1 MAEAGFRPFRTLA
14 VVGLG
19 LIGGSF
25 ALDVKRLGLAQ
36 KIIGYDQNP
45 DHCAQALE
53 LGLVDTAS
61 PDLDESLRTAELVLL
76 AVPVRALP
84 NVAAQLLP
92 FWNPKAILTDTGSV
106 KSPLLKAMR
115 NAKFSEVCFVGG
127 HPIAG
132 GERFG
137 PEAAIPELFCGK
149 RFILTPEAQTKS
161 VVADRVRNLWTALGA
176 EVLEMA
182 ASAHDQIFA
191 AVSHLP
197 HLLAYASIDAIVRS
211 DHPEALAYSGG
222 GLKDFSRIASSSP
235 EMWADIFLDNP
246 TLLLDRVRVF
256 RATLDTLTA
265 AIISGD
271 RDRILK
277 LLKNAKESRDRWMG

>member
-1 MAEAGFRPFRTLA
+1 
-14 VVGLG
+14 
-19 LIGGSF
+19 
-25 ALDVKRLGLAQ
+25 
-36 KIIGYDQNP
+36 
-45 DHCAQALE
+45 
-53 LGLVDTAS
+53 
-61 PDLDESLRTAELVLL
+61 
-76 AVPVRALP
+76 
-84 NVAAQLLP
+84 
-92 FWNPKAILTDTGSV
+92 
-106 KSPLLKAMR
+106 
-115 NAKFSEVCFVGG
+115 
-127 HPIAG
+127 
-132 GERFG
+132 
-137 PEAAIPELFCGK
+137 
-149 RFILTPEAQTKS
+149 
-161 VVADRVRNLWTALGA
+161 
-176 EVLEMA
+176 MA

>member
-1 MAEAGFRPFRTLA
+1 MVEAGFRPFRPLA

-36 KIIGYDQNP
+36 KILGYDQNP
-45 DHCAQALE
+45 DHCEKALE
-53 LGLVDTAS
+53 LGLVDAAS

-84 NVAAQLLP
+84 KVAAQLLP
-92 FWNPKAILTDTGSV
+92 FWNPEAILTDTGSV
-106 KSPLLKAMR
+106 KSPLLNAMR
-115 NAKFSEVCFVGG
+115 NPKFSEVRFVGG

-137 PEAAIPELFCGK
+137 PEAAIPELFQGK
-149 RFILTPEAQTKS
+149 RCILTPETHTEVEVSQ
-161 VVADRVRNLWTALGA
+161 RVRGLWTALGA
-176 EVLEMA
+176 EVLEMK
-182 ASAHDQIFA
+182 ASVHDQIFA

-211 DHPEALAYSGG
+211 DHPGVLAYSGG

-235 EMWADIFLDNP
+235 EMWADIFLNNP

-256 RATLDTLTA
+256 QETLDTLTA
-265 AIISGD
+265 AITSGD

-277 LLKNAKESRDRWMG
+277 LLHNAKDSRDRWMG